1 MEETNDFLN
10 SARTRELWI
19 FIKAELAKK
28 AGVSDL
34 ADLVDDDTMANAI
47 ATALTQVDTKLTDYA
62 KKSDLQAA
70 LSGALTRAVVDSL
83 PSVYD
88 GDPTV
93 IYFVPS
99 EGTDDS
105 NIKDEYMLVNGAWEL
120 IGTTRVDLSGY
131 WSKDQLRAMTAAEL
145 SAILV

>member
-1 MEETNDFLN
+1 MDEVNDFLN

-19 FIKAELAKK
+19 FIKSELAKK

-34 ADLVDDDTMANAI
+34 DDLVDDTTMANAI
-47 ATALTQVDTKLTDYA
+47 ATALTQIDTKLEDYA
-62 KKSDLQAA
+62 KKTDVQTA
-70 LSGALTRAVVDSL
+70 LSGALTRVIVDSL
-83 PSVYD
+83 PSVDD

-105 NIKDEYMLVNGAWEL
+105 NVKDEYMLINGKWER

-131 WSKDQLRAMTAAEL
+131 WSKDQLRAMTADEL
-145 SAILV
+145 SSILV

>member
-34 ADLVDDDTMANAI
+34 TDLVDDDTMANAI
-47 ATALTQVDTKLTDYA
+47 ATALAQVDTKLTDYA
-62 KKSDLQAA
+62 KKSDMQAA
-70 LSGALTRAVVDSL
+70 LSGALTRLVVDTL
-83 PSVYD
+83 PPVLE

-99 EGTDDS
+99 EGTDDT
-105 NIKDEYMLVNGAWEL
+105 NVRDEYMLVNGAWER